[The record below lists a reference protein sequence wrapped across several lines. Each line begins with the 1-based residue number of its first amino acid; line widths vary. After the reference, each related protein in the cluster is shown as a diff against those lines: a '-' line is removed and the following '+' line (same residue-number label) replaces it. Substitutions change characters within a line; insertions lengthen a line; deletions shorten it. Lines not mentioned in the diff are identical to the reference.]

1 MSNLTKIRNKLAK
14 IAKQTYKELESTGQ
28 KPRARKSYKA
38 GLKRTFGKN
47 TKHSQYR
54 TSGKEDIRTSKE
66 INELINFLSQTVEDF
81 EKVPRFKGSV
91 KEDYFA
97 LIESVRENK
106 ERQSS
111 RRRERTETGKLVNER
126 NRLAKIAN
134 QRKAELERAGIR
146 FGAVNSYDELV
157 EAIYTEN
164 GTKKT
169 KRKRF
174 REKGRYDPKVERE
187 IRYLKEFINMPT
199 STVEG
204 IQTKLAEQ
212 MKTTEI
218 RYGVKFNDIGDYELF
233 IKFMTEHEFGK
244 ILGSDRVLRMKEAG
258 YTADDLKLLFDEY
271 NEKFNNEDTDKEYL
285 EVAKAL
291 GFETT
296 LDMEKFLYVGR
307 GSDRNENYQS
317 PSDRLKEKLR
327 KRG

>member
-14 IAKQTYKELESTGQ
+14 IAKKTYEELESTGQ
-28 KPRARKSYKA
+28 RPRARKSYEK
-38 GLKRTFGKN
+38 GLERTFGKN
-47 TKHSQYR
+47 TRRKQYR
-54 TSGKEDIRTSKE
+54 TSGTADIQTEKE
-66 INELINFLSQTVEDF
+66 ITELINFLSQTVEDF
-81 EKVPRFKGSV
+81 EKVPRFKGEV
-91 KEDYFA
+91 KTTY
-97 LIESVRENK
+97 LSMIEGVRANK
-106 ERQSS
+106 ESQSI
-111 RRRERTETGKLVNER
+111 RRREKSKTGKLVNER

-134 QRKAELERAGIR
+134 QRKEELEHAGIK

-169 KRKRF
+169 KQKRF
-174 REKGRYDPKVERE
+174 REKGRYDAKVERE

-204 IQTKLAEQ
+204 IRTKLAEQ
-212 MKTTEI
+212 MRTTEI
-218 RYGVKFNDIGDYELF
+218 RYGIKFNDIGDYELF
-233 IKFMTEHEFGK
+233 IKFMTEHEYGK
-244 ILGSDRVLRMKEAG
+244 VLGSDRVLRMKEAG
-258 YTADDLKLLFDEY
+258 YTSDDLKILFDEY
-271 NEKFNNEDTDKEYL
+271 NEKFNNEDTDKQYL

-307 GSDRNENYQS
+307 GNGRNENYQS
-317 PSDRLKEKLR
+317 PSDKLKEKLR